1 MRRPGREVAHR
12 HGLQVD
18 PEAAVRVLQ
27 RHSHVVSAMHI
38 PAACEGSTSMQPLA
52 STGSAK
58 FLIRLVLLIYSNP
71 SSTGNVIR
79 STPFKRLQACHF
91 RKYRS
96 GNCTEILNEPYRRSP
111 RWISTA
117 ELSYGARLLP
127 QIMILSPDREI
138 LTSDTFKP
146 GRSTTTTNS
155 VRPRCRSMAGCQLSS
170 CTIWQP
176 CLVISHTH
184 ANTSTSRTSTRTST
198 GTSPQAQAQ
207 AQAQAQVQVQCKC
220 DTSAGAHAQVR
231 TWTWTWIWTWAWA
244 WAWSW
249 IAFLHDRRLLC
260 RAHWLTLHWR
270 CGSSSVANS
279 IFIASLIIS
288 ILHHSLVIYSR

>member
-96 GNCTEILNEPYRRSP
+96 GNCTEILNEPYLGGTRGHEGRAVSTDASNQTSIPCQRHRRSP

-117 ELSYGARLLP
+117 ELSYLR
-127 QIMILSPDREI
+127 
-138 LTSDTFKP
+138 
-146 GRSTTTTNS
+146 
-155 VRPRCRSMAGCQLSS
+155 
-170 CTIWQP
+170 TIWIKRVWINAT
-176 CLVISHTH
+176 LAHKGSKL
-184 ANTSTSRTSTRTST
+184 T
-198 GTSPQAQAQ
+198 GHVCCHKS
-207 AQAQAQVQVQCKC
+207 
-220 DTSAGAHAQVR
+220 
-231 TWTWTWIWTWAWA
+231 
-244 WAWSW
+244 
-249 IAFLHDRRLLC
+249 
-260 RAHWLTLHWR
+260 
-270 CGSSSVANS
+270 
-279 IFIASLIIS
+279 
-288 ILHHSLVIYSR
+288 